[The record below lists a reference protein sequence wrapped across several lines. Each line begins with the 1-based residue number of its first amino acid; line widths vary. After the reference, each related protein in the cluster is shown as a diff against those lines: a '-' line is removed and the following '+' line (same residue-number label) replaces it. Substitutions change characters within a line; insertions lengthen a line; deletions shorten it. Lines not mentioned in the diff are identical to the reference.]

1 MSVLEGK
8 ASLRNL
14 KLKPDVLEPLQLPV
28 VVKEGFLGKVDIE
41 IPWTKLKQES
51 AILRVG
57 DIFILAGPSVL
68 HEEVTLLDN

>member
-1 MSVLEGK
+1 MSIIDGK

-14 KLKPDVLEPLQLPV
+14 KLKPSVLEPLQLPV
-28 VVKEGFLGKVDIE
+28 VVKEGYLGRVDIE

-57 DIFILAGPSVL
+57 EIFILAGPSL
-68 HEEVTLLDN
+68 PNEEVVV